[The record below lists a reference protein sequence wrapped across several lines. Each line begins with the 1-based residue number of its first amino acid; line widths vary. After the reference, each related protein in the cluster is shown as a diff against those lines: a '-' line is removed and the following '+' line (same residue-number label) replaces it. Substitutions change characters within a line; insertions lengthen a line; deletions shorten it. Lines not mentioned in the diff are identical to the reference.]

1 MLNEIKEEEDDIDH
15 EKLVCTK
22 SNEKIFNFNKIF
34 KIALEETKKDQYDEM
49 LKQLKDLEKYDP
61 KKQNKL

>member
-1 MLNEIKEEEDDIDH
+1 MLNEIKEEEDDIDR

-22 SNEKIFNFNKIF
+22 SNEKFFNFNKIF
-34 KIALEETKKDQYDEM
+34 KIALGEAKKDQYDEM